1 MKKDLQISSK
11 RQYLRLWYECYQLC
25 LMNEKYKDNLKN
37 SKHIYKN
44 WGDVKD
50 LDFSKWYK
58 EKEHLFD
65 RLYVRE
71 IDEIV
76 DNPNTMN
83 INIPLY
89 QPMKVIQKEVKEL
102 IEKKRKKEFKFTYTK
117 NFKGVFR
124 YINLEIYKIYLK
136 LKKPPINRNFLI
148 EVRKDFD
155 GRPKSKIKDSMFL
168 NLPTMK
174 KFETQFPTNVSLD
187 NQIRTVRRGIKEV
200 EITINNVSNG
210 KFP

>member
-1 MKKDLQISSK
+1 MNKDLQISSK

-37 SKHIYKN
+37 SKPFYKN

-58 EKEHLFD
+58 GKEHLFD

-174 KFETQFPTNVSLD
+174 KFEIQFPTNVSLD

-200 EITINNVSNG
+200 EITMNNVSNG